1 MLSSYAR
8 HCGFVQYM
16 KSRHRRCSFHLRDAT
31 GTDSLPPLVLIFTI
45 RYLRCDIQSPRCEPR
60 RSEQEF
66 EERRSSHLSSLFGYP
81 IFVSPLTNIN
91 NSLLKPPLFEL
102 STCEPIF
109 ETWTLFLRFTF
120 HPTLYLPPQNPVV
133 FQREREVY
141 RSTRRSMN
149 LFFKWSLSGVDR
161 KAVNGRLWVIQWS
174 TSFARSRT
182 PDISPGSQGESNR
195 SLGRLYRDLNARDS
209 PHANVLRKASSTC

>member
-45 RYLRCDIQSPRCEPR
+45 RYLMCDIQSPRCEPR

-81 IFVSPLTNIN
+81 IFVSPLINI

-102 STCEPIF
+102 NF
-109 ETWTLFLRFTF
+109 RRV
-120 HPTLYLPPQNPVV
+120 N
-133 FQREREVY
+133 
-141 RSTRRSMN
+141 RSSKPG
-149 LFFKWSLSGVDR
+149 LFFLDSLFTPHYTCPPKSRRVSARTRSLSID
-161 KAVNGRLWVIQWS
+161 API
-174 TSFARSRT
+174 
-182 PDISPGSQGESNR
+182 DES
-195 SLGRLYRDLNARDS
+195 L
-209 PHANVLRKASSTC
+209 P